1 MGTEWV
7 DKDGVLEILE
17 KQKRFG
23 VFWDMGTG
31 KTALLLGLI
40 DRKIFQGVNKILIIA
55 LKVVTLTTWRNE
67 IRKWSNFN
75 YLEPIVN

>member
-23 VFWDMGTG
+23 V
-31 KTALLLGLI
+31 LGYGN
-40 DRKIFQGVNKILIIA
+40 R
-55 LKVVTLTTWRNE
+55 
-67 IRKWSNFN
+67 
-75 YLEPIVN
+75 